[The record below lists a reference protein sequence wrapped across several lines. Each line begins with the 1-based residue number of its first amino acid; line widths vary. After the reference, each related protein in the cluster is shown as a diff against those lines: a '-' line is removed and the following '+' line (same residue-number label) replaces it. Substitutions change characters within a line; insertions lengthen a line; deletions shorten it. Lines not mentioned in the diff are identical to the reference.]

1 MAKFFVGQRVR
12 VVHSDYVP
20 ECIGLEARVVGP
32 LEHCLRSSGEEWDG
46 YPIEVDGIGTRSPRG
61 GRLVFPSSYV
71 EPILPEGSAPSEF
84 TFQQL
89 MDSLQEATA

>member
-12 VVHSDYVP
+12 VVHSDYAP
-20 ECIGLEARVVGP
+20 ECIGFEARVVGP
-32 LEHCLRSSGEEWDG
+32 LEHCERSSGEEWDG
-46 YPIEVDGIGTRSPRG
+46 YPIEVDGIGTRSHQG
-61 GRLVFPSSYV
+61 GRLVFPPSYL

-89 MDSLQEATA
+89 MDSLQGATA